1 MKNKYQNKQF
11 NHSLQLVLVMIIRII
26 SVINLLIKLYKLIIQ
41 LFEIIDNLPIG

>member
-26 SVINLLIKLYKLIIQ
+26 SVIIQ